1 MSSAAPLPEDLFF
14 GLVSAE
20 EVEAVYQ
27 LEVQGKPPLIL
38 IYVLY
43 VTVRS
48 LGFSP
53 DEAATLEKL
62 RYVYDAVYICYT

>member
-1 MSSAAPLPEDLFF
+1 MSSAASLYEGLFF
-14 GLVSAE
+14 DLVSAE

-27 LEVQGKPPLIL
+27 LEVQGKSSLIL
-38 IYVLY
+38 IHVLY
-43 VTVRS
+43 CNRDL

-62 RYVYDAVYICYT
+62 RYVYDVVYICYS